1 MSTTDYQ
8 SPGTRD
14 PEFHGPAEKAIVGD
28 ALRPRSGLAVTSLV
42 FGILAWTVLPVVGAL
57 IAIVTGHMG
66 LSEVQTEGVRLRGR
80 PQAKAGLIL
89 GYLQLLIATAA
100 AAVVGWIVVRHSH
113 TVHVHDPFITMRTT
127 TTPAMPDVRPGVR
140 MLNEMTAQDFQAV
153 QRLEIEEDDETII
166 GISQADSA
174 DSNDLAVLTNRR
186 IASIKDGRVTE
197 LPLKNVEAV
206 LDQEQYQ
213 KKYNANEY
221 SALRYMF
228 EVKGKSGARMRISVT
243 PSRDGPF
250 FYQAVKEAWTA
261 AGGVEKA
268 ESK

>member
-1 MSTTDYQ
+1 MNTTDYQ

-14 PEFHGPAEKAIVGD
+14 PEFHGPEPKVVAED
-28 ALRPRSGLAVTSLV
+28 LLRPRSGLAVTSLV

-66 LSEVQTEGVRLRGR
+66 LSEVQTEGGRLRGR

-89 GYLQLLIATAA
+89 GYLQLLIAAAA
-100 AAVVGWIVVRHSH
+100 AAVVAWLL
-113 TVHVHDPFITMRTT
+113 TVSVDMNSATVSIASNTT
-127 TTPAMPDVRPGVR
+127 SPAPPNSGVR
-140 MLNEMTAQDFQAV
+140 MLNEMTTEDFRAV
-153 QRLEIEEDDETII
+153 KRLGIEESDETII
-166 GISQADSA
+166 GISQANST
-174 DSNDLAVLTNRR
+174 DSNDLAILTNHR

-197 LPLKNVEAV
+197 LPLKDVEAV
-206 LDQEQYQ
+206 LDQDQYQ
-213 KKYNANEY
+213 KKYNANDY
-221 SALRYMF
+221 STLRYMF